1 VIEVHAPQRQH
12 LPQLAALLRSEE
24 FGLHTAAFQV
34 EQRRSS
40 FPWWVAV
47 RDGAVVGF
55 LEGHFHSLFD
65 ERLGYGDVPGAW
77 IYWVGVH
84 PEHRRAGVARAL
96 VGAFAEEASARGD
109 GHMACMLD
117 QRTPTQ
123 GRLAFFPSIGMDP
136 VFPDEPDDVV
146 AGLTERVIRLSR

>member
-1 VIEVHAPQRQH
+1 MIDVHPARSQD
-12 LPQLAALLRSEE
+12 LPQLAALLRSGE
-24 FGLHTAAFQV
+24 FGLHTAAYQV
-34 EQRRSS
+34 EQRHSS
-40 FPWWVAV
+40 FPWWVAL

-84 PEHRRAGVARAL
+84 PDHRRTGVARAL
-96 VGAFAEEASARGD
+96 VGAFAEEASTRGD

-123 GRLAFFPSIGMDP
+123 GRLAFFASIGMDP

-146 AGLTERVIRLSR
+146 AGLTETVIEYCR